1 VTAVPH
7 RMRLIC
13 AVVAAVVVVV
23 MLVVALFLRH
33 ESTGVVS
40 FGSADQFAMAGIGLV
55 LGAGILCLGRSKVD
69 ADAQGIRVQN
79 VIGRYELPWAV
90 VDAVRFERKS
100 PWASLRLVTGEE
112 MSVIAIQAVDGERA
126 VAAVD
131 GLRALLAAA
140 RAAAPRGP
148 AGPPL
153 LYGE

>member
-1 VTAVPH
+1 
-7 RMRLIC
+7 MRLIC
-13 AVVAAVVVVV
+13 GVVAGVVVVV
-23 MLVVALFLRH
+23 MLVVALFLKH
-33 ESTGVVS
+33 ESVGVVS
-40 FGSADQFAMAGIGLV
+40 FSEPDQFAIGGIGLV
-55 LGAGILCLGRSKVD
+55 LGGGILFLGRSKVD

-79 VIGRYELPWAV
+79 VVGRYELPWVV
-90 VDAVRFERKS
+90 VDAVRFDRKS

-112 MSVIAIQAVDGERA
+112 MSVIAVQAVDGERA

-140 RAAAPRGP
+140 RPAPSGP